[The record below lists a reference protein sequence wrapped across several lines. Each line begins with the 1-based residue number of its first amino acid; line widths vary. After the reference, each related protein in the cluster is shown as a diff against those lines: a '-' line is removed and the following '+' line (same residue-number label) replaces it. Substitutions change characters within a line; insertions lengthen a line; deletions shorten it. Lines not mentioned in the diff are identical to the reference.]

1 MATLARWCFRHRRIV
16 LPAWLV
22 ALVLIGV
29 IAHAAGST
37 YSNNFSFPSTDS
49 SKALDI
55 VQANF
60 PAQSGDSDQIVVEAK
75 TGTLASPQVAAA
87 VNGMLAKVAKLG
99 FVTEV
104 SSPYKTGLVSRS
116 GTIGLATVQ
125 LDAQAQDITTPQA
138 QQLIKTAQAVDT
150 SLLDVQLGGAAVE
163 NGESQ
168 GGGSS
173 DFLVGALLALVVL
186 FFAFRRSFLS
196 ALLPLL
202 TAVVAIGIGTSLIGI
217 LSHAFSVPQF
227 ATQLAELIALG
238 VGVDY
243 SLFIVNRHRRELLA
257 GRSHEEAAVR
267 ALNTSGRAVFVAGL
281 TVCIAL
287 LGMFAL
293 GLTFLYG
300 VSLGAAFVV
309 MLTMFSALTLLPAML
324 GFYGDKVLSRRD
336 RRLLHADAAA
346 ELEASTRAERGSSP
360 FWTWWAG
367 IVARR
372 SLILGA
378 LSLGVIVVVALP
390 FFSIRLGLAD
400 SGEDPSG
407 STTRLAYELLAKG
420 FGPGF
425 NGPLQVVGKVDAP
438 SDLTRF
444 DAFAARLDRDP
455 GVARV
460 LPTRVSPNGKA
471 AVAIVYPSY
480 SPQAPQTTALVEQ
493 IRSEVPAATAGTSL
507 AIHVGGETAGGI
519 DFSNVLAGKLP
530 LFVIVIVV
538 LAFLLLAAVFRS
550 LLVPLMAS
558 VMNILS
564 IGAALGAITAAFQF
578 GWLRPVLGFAT
589 AGPIEVYLPV
599 MMFAVLFGLSMDYEV
614 FLVSRMHEEWIKS
627 GDNETAVTRGQA
639 ETGRVITAAGLI
651 MILVFLSFSL
661 INNALVIQEFG
672 IGFAVAIVIDAFV
685 VRTVLVPSLM
695 HVVGKRNWWLPA
707 SIDRFLPTLH
717 IEAEDLLDPGDL
729 DELQPV
735 GASSSS

>member
-1 MATLARWCFRHRRIV
+1 MAALARWCFRHRKIV
-16 LPAWLV
+16 LPAWLI
-22 ALVLIGV
+22 ALVLVAG
-29 IAHAAGST
+29 IAKSVGST

-49 SKALDI
+49 TKALDI
-55 VQANF
+55 VQQNF
-60 PAQSGDSDQIVVEAK
+60 PSQSGDSDQIVVEAK
-75 TGTLASPQVAAA
+75 SGTLASPDVAAA
-87 VNGMLAKVAKLG
+87 VNQMLAKVGRLN
-99 FVTEV
+99 FVTGV
-104 SSPYKTGLVSRS
+104 TSPYHSGLISKD

-125 LDAQAQDITTPQA
+125 LNAQAQNVTTDQA
-138 QQLIKTAQAVDT
+138 KKLISTAQAVDT
-150 SLLDVQLGGAAVE
+150 HLLDVQLGGAAVQ
-163 NGESQ
+163 NGENQ
-168 GGGSS
+168 GGSS
-173 DFLVGALLALVVL
+173 DFFIGALLALVVL

-196 ALLPLL
+196 AVLPLL

-217 LSHAFSVPQF
+217 LSHAFNVPQF
-227 ATQLAELIALG
+227 ATQLAELISLG

-257 GRSHEEAAVR
+257 GRSPEEAAVR

-309 MLTMFSALTLLPAML
+309 MLTMLSALTLLPAML
-324 GFYGDKVLSRRD
+324 GFYGYKALSRRD
-336 RRLLHADAAA
+336 RRLLQIEPGSAN
-346 ELEASTRAERGSSP
+346 ELLDRGGSP
-360 FWTWWAG
+360 FWKWWSA
-367 IVARR
+367 IVAKR
-372 SLILGA
+372 SAILGV
-378 LSLGVIVVVALP
+378 LSLGIIVLVALP

-400 SGEDPSG
+400 SGEDPSN
-407 STTRLAYELLAKG
+407 STTRLAYDLLAKG

-425 NGPLQVVGKVDAP
+425 NGPLQLVGKITSP
-438 SDLTRF
+438 SDLQRF
-444 DAFAARLDRDP
+444 DNFTSSLDHSA

-471 AVAIVYPSY
+471 AVAFVYPSY
-480 SPQAPQTTALVEQ
+480 SPQAVQTTDLVNH
-493 IRSEVPAATAGTSL
+493 IRSEVPAATAGSTL

-519 DFSNVLAGKLP
+519 DFSNVLASKLP

-558 VMNILS
+558 VMNVLS
-564 IGAALGAITAAFQF
+564 IGAALGAITAAFQW
-578 GWLRPVLGFAT
+578 GWLRPVLGFAK

-614 FLVSRMHEEWIKS
+614 FLVSRMHEEWLLTH
-627 GDNETAVTRGQA
+627 DNRHAVTRGQA

-651 MILVFLSFSL
+651 MIFVFLSFSL
-661 INNALVIQEFG
+661 AQKALVIQEFG
-672 IGFAVAIVIDAFV
+672 IGFAVAIVIDAFI

-695 HVVGKRNWWLPA
+695 HVIGSRNWWLP
-707 SIDRFLPTLH
+707 SWLDRVLPTLH
-717 IEAEDLLDPGDL
+717 IEAEDLAEKVEEP
-729 DELQPV
+729 QPV
-735 GASSSS
+735 GAGVP

>member
-1 MATLARWCFRHRRIV
+1 MAVLARWCFRHRRLV
-16 LPAWLV
+16 LPAWLI
-22 ALVLIGV
+22 ALVFVGG
-29 IAHAAGST
+29 IAHAVGSS

-60 PAQSGDSDQIVVEAK
+60 PAQSGDSDQIVVEAR

-87 VNGMLAKVAKLG
+87 VNAMLAKVGRLG
-99 FVTEV
+99 FVTGV
-104 SSPYKTGLVSRS
+104 SSPYRTGLVSKD

-125 LDAQAQDITTPQA
+125 LDAQAQNVTTAQA
-138 QQLIKTAQAVDT
+138 QQLIHTAQAVDT
-150 SLLDVQLGGAAVE
+150 HLLDVQLGGAAIQ

-173 DFLVGALLALVVL
+173 DFLVAALLALVVL
-186 FFAFRRSFLS
+186 FFAFRRSLLS
-196 ALLPLL
+196 AVLPLL

-217 LSHAFSVPQF
+217 LSHAFSVPEF

-243 SLFIVNRHRRELLA
+243 ALFIVNRHRRELLA
-257 GRSHEEAAVR
+257 GRSYEDAAVR

-293 GLTFLYG
+293 NLTFLYG

-309 MLTMFSALTLLPAML
+309 LLTMFSSLTLLPAML

-336 RRLLHADAAA
+336 RRLLHGDSAS
-346 ELEASTRAERGSSP
+346 ELETSARAERGSSP
-360 FWTWWAG
+360 FWAWWAAV
-367 IVARR
+367 VARR
-372 SLILGA
+372 SSILGA
-378 LSLGVIVVVALP
+378 ASLGLIVLVALP

-407 STTRLAYELLAKG
+407 STTRLAYDLLAEG

-425 NGPLQVVGKVDAP
+425 NGPLQVVGKIDAP
-438 SDLTRF
+438 SDLVQF
-444 DAFAARLDRDP
+444 DAFTAGLEHAT

-471 AVAIVYPSY
+471 AVAFVYPTY
-480 SPQAPQTTALVEQ
+480 SPQAPQTTALVER
-493 IRSEVPAATAGTSL
+493 IRSEVPAATKGTAL
-507 AIHVGGETAGGI
+507 AIHVGGETAAGI

-530 LFVIVIVV
+530 LFVAVIVV
-538 LAFLLLAAVFRS
+538 LAFLLLATVFRS

-558 VMNILS
+558 AMNILS

-578 GWLRPVLGFAT
+578 GWLRPVLGFAK

-614 FLVSRMHEEWIKS
+614 FLVSRMHEEWLTS

-661 INNALVIQEFG
+661 INNSLVIQEFG
-672 IGFAVAIVIDAFV
+672 IGFAVAIIIDAFV

-695 HVVGKRNWWLPA
+695 HLAGSRNWWLPA
-707 SIDRFLPTLH
+707 WLDRRLPRMH
-717 IEAEDLLDPGDL
+717 IEAEDLLEPGEL
-729 DELQPV
+729 DQLQPV
-735 GASSSS
+735 GAPSR

>member
-1 MATLARWCFRHRRIV
+1 MAVLARWCFRHRKFV
-16 LPAWLV
+16 LPAWLI
-22 ALVLIGV
+22 ALVVIGG
-29 IAHAAGST
+29 IARSVGST

-49 SKALDI
+49 SKALAI

-60 PAQSGDSDQIVVEAK
+60 PTQSGDSDQIVVQAK
-75 TGTLASPQVAAA
+75 SGTLSSPQVTSA
-87 VNGMLAKVAKLG
+87 VNSMLANVRKLH
-99 FVTEV
+99 FVTTV
-104 SSPYKTGLVSRS
+104 VSPYKSGLVSKN
-116 GTIGLATVQ
+116 GKIGLATVQ
-125 LDAQAQDITTPQA
+125 LDAQAENISTTQVKH
-138 QQLIKTAQAVDT
+138 LIHTAQAVDT
-150 SLLDVQLGGAAVE
+150 NLLNVQLGGAAIQ
-163 NGESQ
+163 NGETQ

-243 SLFIVNRHRRELLA
+243 SLFIVNRHRREVLA
-257 GRSHEEAAVR
+257 GRSFEEAAVR
-267 ALNTSGRAVFVAGL
+267 SLNTSGRAVFVAGL

-293 GLTFLYG
+293 GFTFLYG

-309 MLTMFSALTLLPAML
+309 LLTMLSSLTLLPAML

-336 RRLLHADAAA
+336 RRLLRADGGGMGHAE
-346 ELEASTRAERGSSP
+346 ELAERGSSP
-360 FWTWWAG
+360 FWKWWAATVEHRSAVFSVIG
-367 IVARR
+367 VA
-372 SLILGA
+372 L
-378 LSLGVIVVVALP
+378 IVVVALP
-390 FFSIRLGLAD
+390 FFSMRLGLAD

-407 STTRLAYELLAKG
+407 STTRLAYDLLAKG

-425 NGPLQVVGKVDAP
+425 NGPLQVVGKINSP
-438 SDLTRF
+438 SDLSRF
-444 DAFAARLDRDP
+444 DSFVSDLDHEQ
-455 GVARV
+455 GVARA
-460 LPTRVSPNGKA
+460 LPPRISPNGKA
-471 AVAIVYPSY
+471 ADSFVFPTY
-480 SPQAPQTTALVEQ
+480 SPQAAQTTALVNR
-493 IRSEVPAATAGTSL
+493 IRREVPHVTAGSSL
-507 AIHVGGETAGGI
+507 AIHVGGETAAGI
-519 DFSNVLAGKLP
+519 DFSNILAGKLP
-530 LFVIVIVV
+530 LFVAVIVV

-558 VMNILS
+558 MMNVLS

-578 GWLRPVLGFAT
+578 GWLKPLLGFAK

-614 FLVSRMHEEWIKS
+614 FLVSRMHEEWVTVR
-627 GDNETAVTRGQA
+627 DNSRAVTRGQA

-672 IGFAVAIVIDAFV
+672 IGFAVAIAIDAFI

-695 HVVGKRNWWLPA
+695 HVLGDRNWWLP
-707 SIDRFLPTLH
+707 SRLDRWLPTLH
-717 IEAEDLLDPGDL
+717 IEAGDL
-729 DELQPV
+729 DEPARQLEPV
-735 GASSSS
+735 GSGAPTGS